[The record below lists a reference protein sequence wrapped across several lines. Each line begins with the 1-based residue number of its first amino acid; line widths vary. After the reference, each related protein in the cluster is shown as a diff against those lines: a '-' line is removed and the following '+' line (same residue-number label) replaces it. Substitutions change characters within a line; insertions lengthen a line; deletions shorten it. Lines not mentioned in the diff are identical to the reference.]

1 MNIFYNNTL
10 NIVYW
15 VYIGL
20 IGQIGQ
26 IGQIGLIGLI
36 GLIGQIGLIGL
47 IGQIIK
53 LGEKTMKRGKPEK
66 YIALA
71 AEIRQ
76 LIKHEKLKQHN
87 ALPSERKL
95 AERFKCSHLTVRKSL
110 RLLEQDQLIYK
121 EPSRGNFVGSRPPKT
136 EKSGLIGFI
145 FPDDEIFYYKLFAE
159 LEKSFSEAGLHP
171 IVHLTHSIKEKEE
184 RILDFLA
191 AVNADAIIAVPN
203 IQCQAKYQELE
214 IPLIFFDLNL
224 KDLAIPSIVSD
235 DYRGAVSA
243 TEHLISLG
251 HRHIAHIGGVYERT
265 SEMRLQGYRDT
276 LKQSNIELTN
286 ELIKR
291 QTPSRE
297 MGYYAAKE
305 LFESP
310 NPPTAIF
317 CGNDTIAAGVIR
329 YLNTN
334 KISFP
339 AKCSIV
345 GFGNTA
351 IAEDLNLTSISQNS
365 PKIADALRNHLRFI
379 LAGATPPPETIIPT
393 SLIIRESTARYL
405 T

>member
-1 MNIFYNNTL
+1 MMYRQGMPCLSNNR
-10 NIVYW
+10 
-15 VYIGL
+15 IGE
-20 IGQIGQ
+20 
-26 IGQIGLIGLI
+26 
-36 GLIGQIGLIGL
+36 
-47 IGQIIK
+47 II
-53 LGEKTMKRGKPEK
+53 MKRGKPEK

-76 LIKHEKLKQHN
+76 LIKHERLKRHD
-87 ALPSERKL
+87 ALPSERKM

-110 RLLEQDQLIYK
+110 RLLEQEQLIYK

-136 EKSGLIGFI
+136 EKSGLIGFL

-191 AVNADAIIAVPN
+191 AANADAIIAVPN
-203 IQCQAKYQELE
+203 ILCSEKYRKLE

-224 KDLAIPSIVSD
+224 KELAVPSILSD
-235 DYRGAVSA
+235 DYRGAASA

-251 HRHIAHIGGVYERT
+251 HHRIAHIGGIYERT
-265 SEMRLQGYRDT
+265 SDMRLQGYRDT
-276 LKQSNIELTN
+276 LKKNKITLTD

-305 LFESP
+305 LFESST
-310 NPPTAIF
+310 PPTAIF

-329 YLNTN
+329 YLNAN
-334 KISFP
+334 KINCP
-339 AKCSIV
+339 NGCSIV

-351 IAEDLNLTSISQNS
+351 IAEDLNLTSVSQNS
-365 PKIADALRNHLRFI
+365 PKIAAALRNHLRFI
-379 LAGATPPPETIIPT
+379 LNGEIPPPETIIPT
-393 SLIIRESTARYL
+393 SLIIRESSDAR
-405 T
+405 